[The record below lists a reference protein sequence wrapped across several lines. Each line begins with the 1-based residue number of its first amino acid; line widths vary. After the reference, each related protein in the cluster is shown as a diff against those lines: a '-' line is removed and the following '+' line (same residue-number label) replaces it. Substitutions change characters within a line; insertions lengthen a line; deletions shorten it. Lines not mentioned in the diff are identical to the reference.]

1 VNVRANLSSP
11 RPRFCEKRVI
21 VGHGIIKEGDINA
34 MSREVEGTKWEK
46 KKKKQKSKNS
56 EFKSGNCEVE

>member
-1 VNVRANLSSP
+1 MNVRANLSSP

-34 MSREVEGTKWEK
+34 MSREVEGTKLEK
-46 KKKKQKSKNS
+46 KKKAKVK
-56 EFKSGNCEVE
+56 E